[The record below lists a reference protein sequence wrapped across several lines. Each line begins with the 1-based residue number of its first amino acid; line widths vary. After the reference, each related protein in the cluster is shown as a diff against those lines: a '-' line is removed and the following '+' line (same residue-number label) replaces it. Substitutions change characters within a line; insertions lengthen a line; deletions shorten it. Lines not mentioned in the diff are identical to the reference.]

1 MHSYFKKGLIL
12 AAFVGIFGAG
22 SGIHAKAAE
31 LPVQT
36 GNPAVNAD
44 GLLRQV
50 QKTEDQASSIII
62 EETEKNGEFV
72 VREQNGKYEDTGFVN
87 ISSDYIYVRSAT
99 SDDSDWTGKLYPG
112 NAVTLKGPVGEWTV
126 VQSGN
131 ITGFIRSEYQIGRA
145 HV

>member
-44 GLLRQV
+44 GLLRKI

-62 EETEKNGEFV
+62 EETEKNG
-72 VREQNGKYEDTGFVN
+72 
-87 ISSDYIYVRSAT
+87 VRSGYILP
-99 SDDSDWTGKLYPG
+99 SGRTGTKR
-112 NAVTLKGPVGEWTV
+112 
-126 VQSGN
+126 SGGGVLLPSG
-131 ITGFIRSEYQIGRA
+131 I
-145 HV
+145 

>member
-44 GLLRQV
+44 GLLRKV

-62 EETEKNGEFV
+62 EET
-72 VREQNGKYEDTGFVN
+72 D
-87 ISSDYIYVRSAT
+87 RS
-99 SDDSDWTGKLYPG
+99 
-112 NAVTLKGPVGEWTV
+112 V
-126 VQSGN
+126 
-131 ITGFIRSEYQIGRA
+131 
-145 HV
+145 

>member
-31 LPVQT
+31 ASGSDRKSDSQCRWTART
-36 GNPAVNAD
+36 GFTE
-44 GLLRQV
+44 
-50 QKTEDQASSIII
+50 KTEDQASSIII

-99 SDDSDWTGKLYPG
+99 SDDRVTGP
-112 NAVTLKGPVGEWTV
+112 E
-126 VQSGN
+126 S
-131 ITGFIRSEYQIGRA
+131 FIREMQ
-145 HV
+145 

>member
-72 VREQNGKYEDTGFVN
+72 VREQNGNTKIQALLIFLLIIFMSEAPHLMTVTGPE
-87 ISSDYIYVRSAT
+87 S
-99 SDDSDWTGKLYPG
+99 
-112 NAVTLKGPVGEWTV
+112 
-126 VQSGN
+126 
-131 ITGFIRSEYQIGRA
+131 FIREMQ
-145 HV
+145 

>member
-50 QKTEDQASSIII
+50 QKMPTIINTWKSVMKLSRLKTI
-62 EETEKNGEFV
+62 RRPKKS
-72 VREQNGKYEDTGFVN
+72 GKKKKRN
-87 ISSDYIYVRSAT
+87 PIKRPKRI
-99 SDDSDWTGKLYPG
+99 WL
-112 NAVTLKGPVGEWTV
+112 NM
-126 VQSGN
+126 
-131 ITGFIRSEYQIGRA
+131 
-145 HV
+145 